1 MSAPENPG
9 VAVVRSGSTA
19 RRPFTGQAGLQ
30 AERTA
35 LAWNRTTLGLLTNGA
50 LLCLREARGQ
60 DAAPELVLGCAALLI
75 AAAVTVLSRRRVRLL
90 ASRGQ
95 PIGLAPRRE
104 VVLIGW
110 SVVALCAGAVV
121 VLALPGLPRF

>member
-1 MSAPENPG
+1 
-9 VAVVRSGSTA
+9 
-19 RRPFTGQAGLQ
+19 
-30 AERTA
+30 
-35 LAWNRTTLGLLTNGA
+35 
-50 LLCLREARGQ
+50 
-60 DAAPELVLGCAALLI
+60 VLGCAALLI

-121 VLALPGLPRF
+121 VLALPVLPRF